1 MAGLPGG
8 EWCSRK
14 TLVALGLG
22 QLVSLIVTSTGLA
35 SSELSRRG
43 INMPTSQWLL
53 NYLLLG
59 VVYGGILMRRRKP
72 LQEFLVKAGDRIEL
86 MGMLGLFGAIISAC
100 QIIVFERNEIKS
112 IQWSTDDVV
121 PFIGFAVAMFML
133 YSLVPIL
140 LKISGST

>member
-72 LQEFLVKAGDRIEL
+72 LQMKWYYYLILGFVDVEANYL
-86 MGMLGLFGAIISAC
+86 GMSNPCKVALIS
-100 QIIVFERNEIKS
+100 
-112 IQWSTDDVV
+112 
-121 PFIGFAVAMFML
+121 
-133 YSLVPIL
+133 
-140 LKISGST
+140 